1 VPLRRERA
9 ARLRAVGAANA
20 GRFLAAQL
28 GQTVSVL
35 TESADRGHSEHFAAV
50 RLAAPGEPGRLV
62 AARVVGLAEQSL
74 LAEAA

>member
-1 VPLRRERA
+1 M
-9 ARLRAVGAANA
+9 
-20 GRFLAAQL
+20 
-28 GQTVSVL
+28 L